1 MSEFYDDKFNVN
13 KWFEKQLESFDLEEQ
28 SYSSFE
34 DRKSDLINKNTS
46 NATNDTQKVKNTDNY

>member
-13 KWFEKQLESFDLEEQ
+13 KWFEKQLESFELEEQ

-34 DRKSDLINKNTS
+34 DRKSDIISKNPN
-46 NATNDTQKVKNTDNY
+46 NAGNGTQKVKNTDNY